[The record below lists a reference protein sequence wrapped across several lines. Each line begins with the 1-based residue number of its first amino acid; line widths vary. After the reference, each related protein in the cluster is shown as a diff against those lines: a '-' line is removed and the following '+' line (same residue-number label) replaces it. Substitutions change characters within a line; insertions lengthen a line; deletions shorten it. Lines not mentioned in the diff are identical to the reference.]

1 MVDVLP
7 CVVRGLNRC
16 TPHFADTLGLRR
28 SLIHLGDRGQRYLRS
43 FAETRKPSRDRLP
56 PLRRSTPRML
66 LPRGHQEI
74 KRQESLAAGLPGSR
88 TSGAPMLRRLAASDW
103 QDIPELMEGK
113 KRGRGI
119 TTCQNPD
126 GDKVGSGW
134 PCALN
139 TSPQTRCQ
147 GCPEV
152 HRLGRLRSQW
162 QIVSVCLLSAS
173 RWTFVLTKM
182 SLG

>member
-56 PLRRSTPRML
+56 PLPRSTPRML

-88 TSGAPMLRRLAASDW
+88 TSGAPMLRQLAASDW

-113 KRGRGI
+113 KKGG
-119 TTCQNPD
+119 
-126 GDKVGSGW
+126 GDYHM
-134 PCALN
+134 
-139 TSPQTRCQ
+139 
-147 GCPEV
+147 PE
-152 HRLGRLRSQW
+152 
-162 QIVSVCLLSAS
+162 S
-173 RWTFVLTKM
+173 RWGQGRVGLAVRIEHFPSDQMPGLP
-182 SLG
+182 